1 MTLPYDQCH
10 YGFNHYQMALQ
21 AAQGGMG
28 VAMGRE
34 VLVRNMLEQGVLVA
48 VGGPAVAAGR
58 NYELISPL
66 ENRERPRFRAFSD
79 WLRSEVA
86 LSQSAHDLAL

>member
-1 MTLPYDQCH
+1 MPPNRPMYSSSSLSGRLWCDGADMTLPYEQRH

-34 VLVRNMLEQGVLVA
+34 VLVRSLLEQGVLVA
-48 VGGPAVAAGR
+48 VGGPGGG
-58 NYELISPL
+58 S
-66 ENRERPRFRAFSD
+66 RA
-79 WLRSEVA
+79 
-86 LSQSAHDLAL
+86 